1 MGDARCS
8 VLQVLDPR
16 SRTHAEFLAASTPEN
31 RCNRVQDIYMSAPN
45 GPPPAAAAPHG
56 RPAASHAS
64 STPGSVPGA
73 EGLEWIHCNACHRD
87 PWTSSRLAPPATGPA
102 AGNPLTAFHV
112 VSGCGHLLCHDCL
125 AACPQQQH
133 DPESGAVLVPC
144 PVCHAAT
151 APVLPV
157 LVPGTNQ
164 LAGDVAPYFRP
175 VADQLAT
182 ALDAYRFQLDNAA
195 SLMRYLRGR
204 LTRYQDLL
212 NRARHDL
219 IQSRQ
224 VKSECARLQEENAQ
238 LRQQVAVLQQAATGA
253 TPHRPGPPPPQQ
265 APPPPS
271 RAAPPPTTLFRRPG
285 TTRPTTSASHPGHWP
300 SSVSPYVLPSPLQ
313 TAGAPPLPM
322 LGTSRVPWTNEY
334 AGGGGQPQPRPPP
347 ATGMMGAAG
356 ATAGLGAVDSF
367 SLQSSTTSVHGG
379 GGGAVA
385 AMVPPGSRMSRAS
398 TTTTARVRE
407 VVVPA
412 TRSGRRPYAA
422 APE

>member
-1 MGDARCS
+1 
-8 VLQVLDPR
+8 
-16 SRTHAEFLAASTPEN
+16 
-31 RCNRVQDIYMSAPN
+31 MSAPN
-45 GPPPAAAAPHG
+45 GPPPATAPHG

-64 STPGSVPGA
+64 SAPGSVPGT

-133 DPESGAVLVPC
+133 DPESGAALVPC
-144 PVCHAAT
+144 PVCHAAP

-164 LAGDVAPYFRP
+164 LADDVAPYFRP
-175 VADQLAT
+175 VADQLT
-182 ALDAYRFQLDNAA
+182 TVLDAYRFQLDNAT

-238 LRQQVAVLQQAATGA
+238 LRQQVAALLQAAAGA
-253 TPHRPGPPPPQQ
+253 TQHRPGPPPPAQQ

-285 TTRPTTSASHPGHWP
+285 TTRPTTSASHPGRWP

-313 TAGAPPLPM
+313 TAGAPPPPM
-322 LGTSRVPWTNEY
+322 PATGRVPWTSEF
-334 AGGGGQPQPRPPP
+334 GGGGPPPQPPPP
-347 ATGMMGAAG
+347 AMGMMQDGGGAV
-356 ATAGLGAVDSF
+356 LGVVDSF
-367 SLQSSTTSVHGG
+367 SLQSSTTSVHGAGAG
-379 GGGAVA
+379 GVA

-412 TRSGRRPYAA
+412 TRSGRRPYAV
-422 APE
+422 PE

>member
-1 MGDARCS
+1 M
-8 VLQVLDPR
+8 
-16 SRTHAEFLAASTPEN
+16 ST
-31 RCNRVQDIYMSAPN
+31 RN
-45 GPPPAAAAPHG
+45 GPPPATAAPHG
-56 RPAASHAS
+56 RSAASHTS
-64 STPGSVPGA
+64 SAPGSVPGT

-133 DPESGAVLVPC
+133 DPDTGAVVVPC
-144 PVCHAAT
+144 PVCHAAP

-164 LAGDVAPYFRP
+164 LADDVAPYFRP
-175 VADQLAT
+175 VADQLST
-182 ALDAYRFQLDNAA
+182 ALDAYRFQLYNAT

-238 LRQQVAVLQQAATGA
+238 LRQQVATLQQAAVGA
-253 TPHRPGPPPPQQ
+253 TPHRSGPPLPPQ

-271 RAAPPPTTLFRRPG
+271 RAAPPPTTLFRRPS
-285 TTRPTTSASHPGHWP
+285 TMRPTTSASHPGHWP
-300 SSVSPYVLPSPLQ
+300 SSLSPYVLPSPLQ
-313 TAGAPPLPM
+313 AAGPAPPPPM
-322 LGTSRVPWTNEY
+322 PATSRAQWTNEY
-334 AGGGGQPQPRPPP
+334 GRPPQPPPP
-347 ATGMMGAAG
+347 AMGMMQDGGGAGSGAA
-356 ATAGLGAVDSF
+356 DSF
-367 SLQSSTTSVHGG
+367 SLQSSTTTVHGA
-379 GGGAVA
+379 GGAGAVPT
-385 AMVPPGSRMSRAS
+385 VPPGTSRMSRAS
-398 TTTTARVRE
+398 TMTTARVRE

-422 APE
+422 PE